1 MSIEK
6 AKVHLAKYDLSD
18 KMIILEES
26 SATVDLA
33 AEALNVSPDEIAKSL
48 SFDQKGE
55 TVIVLLA
62 GERRIDNKK
71 YKKTFSA
78 KAKMLS
84 IDEIEERTGH
94 EMGGVCPFGV
104 NSDVKVYLDESL
116 KDYEYVYPACGGYN
130 TAIKLSIEELEKA
143 SEFIEWVDISSK

>member
-1 MSIEK
+1 MAIEK
-6 AKVHLAKYDLSD
+6 ARIHLQKYNLDG
-18 KMIILEES
+18 KMQILKES

-33 AEALNVSPDEIAKSL
+33 AEALGVTPDEIAKSL

-62 GERRIDNKK
+62 GERRVDNRK
-71 YKKTFSA
+71 YKDFFKC
-78 KAKMLS
+78 KAKMLPYY
-84 IDEIEERTGH
+84 EVEKRTGH

-104 NSDVKVYLDESL
+104 NEGVKVYLDKSL

-130 TAIKLSIEELEKA
+130 TAIKLSIAELEDS
-143 SEFIEWVDISSK
+143 SEFLEWVDISKK

>member
-116 KDYEYVYPACGGYN
+116 KDYKYVYPACGGYN

>member
-130 TAIKLSIEELEKA
+130 TAIKLSIQELEKA

>member
-6 AKVHLAKYDLSD
+6 ARKHLEIYELSD
-18 KMIILEES
+18 RMQILEES

-33 AEALNVSPDEIAKSL
+33 AQALGVTPDEIAKSL

-71 YKKTFSA
+71 YKGIFNC

-94 EMGGVCPFGV
+94 EVGGVCPFGV
-104 NSDVKVYLDESL
+104 NDDVKVYLDESL
-116 KDYEYVYPACGGYN
+116 KDYQYVYPACGGYN
-130 TAIKLSIEELEKA
+130 TAIKLSIEELEEA
-143 SEFIEWVDISSK
+143 SKCLGWIDISSK

>member
-6 AKVHLAKYDLSD
+6 ARKHLEMYNLSD
-18 KMIILEES
+18 RMQILEES

-33 AEALNVSPDEIAKSL
+33 AQALGVTPDEIAKSL

-71 YKKTFSA
+71 YKRLFNC

-84 IDEIEERTGH
+84 IDEIEERIGH
-94 EMGGVCPFGV
+94 GVGGVCPFGV
-104 NSDVKVYLDESL
+104 NNDVKIYLDESL
-116 KDYEYVYPACGGYN
+116 KDYLFVYPACGGYN
-130 TAIKLSIEELEKA
+130 TAIKLSIDELEKA
-143 SEFIEWVDISSK
+143 SESLDWVDISTK